1 MAVNPVFQFFQP
13 GVFDIVSQE
22 QDFGGVVHPPVLL
35 LSYVDYILHVG
46 EAFALQMSALAGFQF
61 RQHGIG
67 HLHEVAVFFAVD
79 DAERVHIRVLAQVFQ
94 FGLFV
99 IGVYR
104 YVDGA
109 YFGAGVQQGQPVR
122 HICRPDAHVCSPF
135 HADSDKSFCH
145 VVYPAVELAPSEAQV
160 AVGVNNVFFV
170 RCSCGPMLQPLA
182 KRSFV

>member
-109 YFGAGVQQGQPVR
+109 YFGAGVQQVSQSGTFAAQMPTCVPR
-122 HICRPDAHVCSPF
+122 STPIAISPF
-135 HADSDKSFCH
+135 AMSSTLRLNWLQVKRR
-145 VVYPAVELAPSEAQV
+145 LRSE
-160 AVGVNNVFFV
+160 
-170 RCSCGPMLQPLA
+170 
-182 KRSFV
+182 